1 MGRSA
6 EVLLVEDDDSYTRLV
21 LFIFE
26 LMEYSCT
33 IDTAANGVEAISK
46 LGERFSSGENFY
58 DIVITDINMAFI
70 DGIELTKYIKSFY
83 SNMNIPV
90 VIMSSH
96 DEFEVCA
103 QVQSAGADRF
113 IQKPPCIDELLKSL
127 SSAIFDF
134 VVLKNNEINLAQNE

>member
-21 LFIFE
+21 LFVFE
-26 LMEYSCT
+26 QMEYSCT

-46 LGERFSSGENFY
+46 LGERLISGENFY

-70 DGIELTKYIKSFY
+70 NGIELTKYIRSFY

-90 VIMSSH
+90 VIMSTH
-96 DEFEVCA
+96 DKCEVDA

-113 IQKPPCIDELLKSL
+113 IQKPPCIDELLKL
-127 SSAIFDF
+127 LTSAIYDL
-134 VVLKNNEINLAQNE
+134 VILKNNEINLARKE